1 MAENVQTI
9 EFPDFLFGHD
19 ICNNDRAHMALPAAQ
34 AFHDAYY
41 YHCGGEPLA
50 TVIRDLIV
58 DLLHL
63 HERLGPEEQDMVSTD
78 RVLAVC
84 ADDYETERNE
94 ELPGCSGCDHTGYLL
109 GQTYE
114 NIDWPDGW
122 SPIQRCDTCDE
133 FEGDD
138 AAAEHYAHRFGTEFR
153 WVDAEDDLP
162 GDYIVRL
169 PLCPETGVRGT
180 SCTKPINHHD
190 DCEFS

>member
-1 MAENVQTI
+1 MPNI
-9 EFPDFLFGHD
+9 DFPTFPFGHD
-19 ICNNDRAHMALPAAQ
+19 ICNDDRAQMALPVVQ

-41 YHCGGEPLA
+41 HHESGEPLA

-58 DLLHL
+58 NLMHL
-63 HERLGPEEQDMVSTD
+63 HERLGSEEHDMVSTD
-78 RVLAVC
+78 RALAAC

-94 ELPGCSGCDHTGYLL
+94 ELPGCEECEHTGYLL

-122 SPIQRCDTCDE
+122 LPIQRCDTCDE

-138 AAAEHYAHRFGTEFR
+138 AAAAFYATRNGTESR
-153 WVDAEDDLP
+153 WVEAEGNLP

-169 PLCPETGVRGT
+169 PT
-180 SCTKPINHHD
+180 
-190 DCEFS
+190 